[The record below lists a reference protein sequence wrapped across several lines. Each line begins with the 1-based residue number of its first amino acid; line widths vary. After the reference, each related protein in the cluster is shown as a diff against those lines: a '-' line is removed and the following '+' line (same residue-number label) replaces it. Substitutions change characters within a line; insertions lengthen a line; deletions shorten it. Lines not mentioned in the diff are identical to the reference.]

1 MVNAILGKK
10 VGMTQV
16 FGENGDVVPVTV
28 LKAGPCVV
36 VQRKT
41 APKEG
46 YESAQLGLVELPPP
60 RRVTKSRE
68 GHFKR
73 AAANPVRFL
82 REVRLGDGASEIK
95 VGDKVLVDQFAVNER
110 VDVTGV
116 SKGRGFAGVHKRHH
130 FGGGGAAHGSM
141 FHRAPG
147 SIGASAFP
155 SRVLKGM
162 RAAGHMGTDQVT
174 VRNLRVVQVL
184 AEDNALLVEGAV
196 PGPQGGYVVVRK
208 AKAPHVKASAK
219 KVEGSKQKAEAGK
232 H

>member
-10 VGMTQV
+10 LGMTQI
-16 FGENGDVVPVTV
+16 FQENGDAVPATV

-36 VQRKT
+36 IQRKT
-41 APKEG
+41 AQRDG
-46 YESAQLGLVELPPP
+46 YEAAQLGLVELPPP
-60 RRVTKSRE
+60 KRLTKAME

-73 AAANPVRFL
+73 AGANPVRFL
-82 REVRLGDGASEIK
+82 REVRLATGSAEIK
-95 VGDKVLVDQFAVNER
+95 VGDKVLVDQFTVNEY
-110 VDVTGV
+110 VDVTGI
-116 SKGRGFAGVHKRHH
+116 SKGRGFAGFHKRHH

-162 RAAGHMGTDQVT
+162 RAAGHMGVDRTT
-174 VRNLRVVQVL
+174 VRNLRVVKVL
-184 AEDNALLVEGAV
+184 PEDNALVVEGAV

-208 AKAPHVKASAK
+208 AKAPH
-219 KVEGSKQKAEAGK
+219 Q
-232 H
+232 

>member
-10 VGMTQV
+10 LGMTQV
-16 FGENGDVVPVTV
+16 FAENGDVVPVTV

-36 VQRKT
+36 LQRKT
-41 APKEG
+41 AQKDG
-46 YESAQLGLVELPPP
+46 YEAAQIGLVEFPPP
-60 RRVTKSRE
+60 RRLTKARE

-73 AAANPVRFL
+73 AGANPVHFL
-82 REVRLGDGASEIK
+82 REVRLAPGNDPTR
-95 VGDKVLVDQFAVNER
+95 VGDKVLVDQFKVNEF

-116 SKGRGFAGVHKRHH
+116 SKGRGFAGFHKRHH

-162 RAAGHMGTDQVT
+162 RAAGHMGVDRVT

-184 AEDNALLVEGAV
+184 FEDNALLVQGAV
-196 PGPQGGYVVVRK
+196 PGPKGGYVVVRR
-208 AKAPHVKASAK
+208 AKAPHL
-219 KVEGSKQKAEAGK
+219 KVGPRKAEQEKPKTEGGRK
-232 H
+232 